1 MFGMMQILKTGKYMY
16 LLVYLWSLS
25 LPGSD
30 SIFDPTTVDLVV
42 DIPLT
47 ESALTPV
54 PSGVIL

>member
-1 MFGMMQILKTGKYMY
+1 MMQILKTGKYMY